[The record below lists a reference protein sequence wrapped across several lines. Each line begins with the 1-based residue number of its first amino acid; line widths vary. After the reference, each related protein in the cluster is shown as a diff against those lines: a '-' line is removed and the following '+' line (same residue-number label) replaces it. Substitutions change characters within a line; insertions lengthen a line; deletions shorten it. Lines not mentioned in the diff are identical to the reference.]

1 MYKRQVVV
9 VTIIAQVREVV
20 ALKVVVVV
28 PVVVEDQLKLVV
40 LVELVGLE
48 QPIKGTLVVLRTAI
62 QVTILLEV
70 AVVLVP

>member
-1 MYKRQVVV
+1 MVVV

-20 ALKVVVVV
+20 AVKVVVVV

-48 QPIKGTLVVLRTAI
+48 QPIKGTLVVLRTA
-62 QVTILLEV
+62 L
-70 AVVLVP
+70 